1 MKTASI
7 VIELCI
13 YALVMLSVGALL
25 WDMKK
30 GGRN

>member
-13 YALVMLSVGALL
+13 YALVLLSVGALL
-25 WDMKK
+25 WDKKK
-30 GGRN
+30 GGKS